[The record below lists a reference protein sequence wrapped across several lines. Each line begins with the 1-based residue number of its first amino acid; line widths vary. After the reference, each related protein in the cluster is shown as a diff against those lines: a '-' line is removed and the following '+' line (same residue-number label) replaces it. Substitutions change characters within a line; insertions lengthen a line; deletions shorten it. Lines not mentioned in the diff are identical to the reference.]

1 MSTFAEQAQPQTV
14 CPQAA
19 SSGLSQESCCL
30 LMPACHPQQDTY
42 CRFALSKLDI
52 AINVDGLLTAARDYA
67 ARSARELHAKEGAS
81 DSMSGR
87 RGQVSLH
94 LPCRGVRP
102 FEALPNF
109 CSTAY

>member
-1 MSTFAEQAQPQTV
+1 M
-14 CPQAA
+14 
-19 SSGLSQESCCL
+19 L
-30 LMPACHPQQDTY
+30 ACHDQQRSVF

-52 AINVDGLLTAARDYA
+52 AINVDGLLSAARDYA

-94 LPCRGVRP
+94 WPRRG
-102 FEALPNF
+102 
-109 CSTAY
+109 